1 MGEVNLK
8 RKILFTLL
16 VVSLAIVA
24 IGCASAALFDNENKV
39 TIDGIDFNVPDG
51 YKEDTNYQTINEVKN
66 KGGVQYTVNGK
77 VFEKGSDIVSIL
89 VSDYGEYKLTDDIVK
104 SVGGDEKTIGD
115 VKGYASEDDGYY
127 LFTYIK
133 DDKLVVFSVTD
144 EDSIEGFL
152 K

>member
-133 DDKLVVFSVTD
+133 DDKLVVFSVTG

>member
-24 IGCASAALFDNENKV
+24 IGCASAALFDNENNV

>member
-115 VKGYASEDDGYY
+115 VNGYASEDDGYY

-133 DDKLVVFSVTD
+133 DDKLVVFSVTG

>member
-1 MGEVNLK
+1 MK

-133 DDKLVVFSVTD
+133 DDKLVVFSVTG

>member
-24 IGCASAALFDNENKV
+24 IGCASAALFDNENNV
-39 TIDGIDFNVPDG
+39 TIDGMDFNVPDG